1 MNHRTKLSVCGRCSR
16 HVFEHDER
24 CPFCQAPREPRALTG
39 LSRAALVGASLAV
52 AACGSDGREPVAVYG
67 APPTPPPAEDAGA
80 REPEPPPPSPER
92 SDAGA
97 PPGEPERMAPM
108 YGAPEPPQ
116 KRPPDRSPAAYG
128 GPPR

>member
-1 MNHRTKLSVCGRCSR
+1 MNHRTKLSPCARCSR

-24 CPFCQAPREPRALTG
+24 CPFCDAPREARARAG

-67 APPTPPPAEDAGA
+67 APPNPPPAEDAGA
-80 REPEPPPPSPER
+80 REPEPPPERPEQV
-92 SDAGA
+92 DAGA
-97 PPGEPERMAPM
+97 PPEEPVRMAPL
-108 YGAPEPPQ
+108 YGAPPPD